1 MTDILPTATET
12 NRKEKPRRF
21 VVTGASGTLGYNIV
35 RLFASDPDHQL
46 VLPLRTLHPDLFHRY
61 SNVHMRQAD
70 LSDTPELGR
79 ILRDASPD
87 VIIHCA
93 ASGVRP
99 RREAWFDMVAFN
111 VDATLRLFQ
120 ASCAIPECHFI
131 YISTGLAYRHQGRP
145 LRETDPVESLHPYGV
160 SKAAADLLL
169 QAAAAE
175 FGRTLTILRPFSFTG
190 LHDGG
195 ARLFPSLL
203 HAALTGEPFR
213 LSPGEQV
220 RDFCAVDDIASA
232 VLAACQRTDER
243 ELVEIF
249 NVGSGLSKTIR
260 GVVEEVCK
268 DLALPVDLQ
277 FGALPYPRNEPMHLV
292 ADTGKISR
300 LGWQPRESLSR
311 AVWQLAQ
318 VQTPELRL
326 NQPERAL

>member
-1 MTDILPTATET
+1 M
-12 NRKEKPRRF
+12 KKPRR
-21 VVTGASGTLGYNIV
+21 VLVTGASGTLGYNIV
-35 RLFASDPDHQL
+35 RLFARDPDHQL
-46 VLPLRTLHPDLFHRY
+46 VLPLRTLHPELFHRY

-93 ASGVRP
+93 AV
-99 RREAWFDMVAFN
+99 
-111 VDATLRLFQ
+111 
-120 ASCAIPECHFI
+120 PECHFI
-131 YISTGLAYRHQGRP
+131 YISTGLAYRQQGRP

-203 HAALTGEPFR
+203 NAAVTGEPFR

-220 RDFCAVDDIASA
+220 RDFCAVDDIAAA
-232 VLAACQRTDER
+232 VLAASQRSDKR
-243 ELVEIF
+243 DLVEIF

-260 GVVEEVCK
+260 AVVEEVCGE
-268 DLALPVDLQ
+268 LELPVDLQ
-277 FGALPYPRNEPMHLV
+277 FGALPYPGNEPMHLV
-292 ADTGKISR
+292 ADLGKIEK
-300 LGWQPRESLSR
+300 LGWRPNTPLSY

-318 VQTPELRL
+318 AQTPELKLR
-326 NQPERAL
+326 QPERAL